1 MQYLSSL
8 DHCDQ
13 LWIIKLDKIKEVDI
27 LLEVYNVSRLN
38 HEVIENLN
46 RIIKSKEIE
55 SVIKSFPTYIIYTR

>member
-1 MQYLSSL
+1 M
-8 DHCDQ
+8 
-13 LWIIKLDKIKEVDI
+13 DI